1 MTICGKKISL
11 TTQIFLAMVLGT
23 IAGLVIG
30 KPMTQLGFIGDIWL
44 NCIKMIVVP
53 MVICTIVT
61 GIISQD
67 SLGALKR
74 VSVRIIAYYIITTIL
89 ACFVGIIVASI
100 LQPGSFANFAGLA
113 TQKITGSANVTI
125 ASFCKGL
132 FSTNMVETFASGNI
146 VQTLIIA
153 IFLGVAILK
162 MKNEEHKETMKKFFN
177 SAVPS
182 RVCTTSG

>member
-1 MTICGKKISL
+1 MTINGKKISL
-11 TTQIFLAMVLGT
+11 ATQIFIAMLLGA

-30 KPMTQLGFIGDIWL
+30 KPMTQLGFIGDVWL

-53 MVICTIVT
+53 MIICTIVT

-74 VSVRIIAYYIITTIL
+74 VSVRIIVYYVVTTIL
-89 ACFVGIIVASI
+89 ACIVGLIVASI
-100 LQPGSFANFAGLA
+100 LQPGSFANFSGLA

-132 FSTNMVETFASGNI
+132 FSTNMVKTFADGNI
-146 VQTLIIA
+146 VQTLVVA
-153 IFLGVAILK
+153 ILLGVAILK
-162 MKNEEHKETMKKFFN
+162 MKNAEHKAWMKNFFN
-177 SAVPS
+177 RLV
-182 RVCTTSG
+182 VK

>member
-1 MTICGKKISL
+1 MEFKKEYHEDFIPEL
-11 TTQIFLAMVLGT
+11 DF
-23 IAGLVIG
+23 VIEVDD
-30 KPMTQLGFIGDIWL
+30 KIIGSI
-44 NCIKMIVVP
+44 

-100 LQPGSFANFAGLA
+100 LQPGSYANFAGLA
-113 TQKITGSANVTI
+113 TQKITGSANVTV
-125 ASFCKGL
+125 ASFFKGL
-132 FSTNMVETFASGNI
+132 FSTNMVQTFASGNI
-146 VQTLIIA
+146 VQTLVIA

-162 MKNEEHKETMKKFFN
+162 MKNEEHKDTMLLCVNHCKLLIVDIRLMFCRRLLP
-177 SAVPS
+177 VD
-182 RVCTTSG
+182 